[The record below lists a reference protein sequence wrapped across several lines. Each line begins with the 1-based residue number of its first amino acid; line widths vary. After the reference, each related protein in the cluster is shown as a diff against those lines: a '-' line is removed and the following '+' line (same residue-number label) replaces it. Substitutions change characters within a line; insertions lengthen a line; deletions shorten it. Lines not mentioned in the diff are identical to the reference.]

1 MTEIKGLLL
10 STEEEKACLD
20 LVKELRK
27 RKTYVINF
35 LGDVPIKATTLQEAN
50 DLFWQWVES
59 MQDKTS
65 DDWTGIVSQSPSF
78 QNDGIKEE

>member
-10 STEEEKACLD
+10 SAEEEKACLD

-27 RKTYVINF
+27 RKTYSIDFSGYVQ
-35 LGDVPIKATTLQEAN
+35 VKAKTPQEAN

-65 DDWTGIVSQSPSF
+65 DDWSGIVPQSPWF
-78 QNDGIKEE
+78 QNNGVEEE